1 MRVKGSKDKKKRKVK
16 TILDGNRERD
26 LIEDYEQ
33 GMVISELRK
42 KYNVSKSYISNMSK
56 LRNIKKRID
65 WSVIEQWLEVSDIET
80 IEEGAHGI
88 YALFFVNIL
97 DSNNIKV
104 YIGSSTNIKTRLKSH
119 TRDLKID
126 QHKSTNLSRIYK
138 DNNYTMRYAII
149 EICSDKEIL
158 QKENEYLRRWSD
170 SCLLN
175 RSKPTNEE
183 DVGPWLEAVLKN
195 KAYREGYVINNQ
207 TGCKESVSV
216 SKSGYG
222 KAKVTLG
229 GSNIGGRGV
238 TKYLLKHRVAFW
250 EKNGSYPELVRHKC
264 GNRKCYN
271 PDHLESGNHR
281 DNNLDKRGD
290 FPEIFEKAWLELNG
304 DLEKLTEHFS
314 DRWTACQMWKG
325 KTVSYAIYNWE
336 KKLGLRKKYP
346 EILDANSDRRFSLSY
361 QKLGRSKKKKQKG
374 LPTKFS

>member
-1 MRVKGSKDKKKRKVK
+1 MRAKGSKDKKKRKVK
-16 TILDGNRERD
+16 TILDGNQERN
-26 LIEDYEQ
+26 LIDDYEQ
-33 GMVISELRK
+33 GIVTSELRK
-42 KYNVSKSYISNMSK
+42 KYNVSKSYISNMFK
-56 LRNIKKRID
+56 LRNIKKRIN
-65 WSVIEQWLEVSDIET
+65 WSVIEQWLVVDDIDV
-80 IEEGAHGI
+80 IEEGANGI

-97 DSNNIKV
+97 DSNKIKV

-119 TRDLKID
+119 IRDLKID
-126 QHKSTNLSRIYK
+126 KHKSTNLSKIYK
-138 DNNYTMRYAII
+138 DNNYTMKYAII

-175 RSKPTNEE
+175 RSKPTNKE
-183 DVGPWLEAVLKN
+183 DVEPWLEAVLKN
-195 KAYREGYVINNQ
+195 KAYREGYVIDNQ

-216 SKSGYG
+216 SNSGYG
-222 KAKVTLG
+222 KVKVTLG
-229 GSNIGGRGV
+229 GSNIAGKGV

-264 GNRKCYN
+264 GNRRCYN

-290 FPEIFEKAWLELNG
+290 FPEIFEKAWLELKG

-314 DRWTACQMWKG
+314 DRWTGSQMWKG

-336 KKLGLRKKYP
+336 KKLGLRKKHP
-346 EILDANSDRRFSLSY
+346 EILDSNSDRRFSLSY

-374 LPTKFS
+374 LPTRFS